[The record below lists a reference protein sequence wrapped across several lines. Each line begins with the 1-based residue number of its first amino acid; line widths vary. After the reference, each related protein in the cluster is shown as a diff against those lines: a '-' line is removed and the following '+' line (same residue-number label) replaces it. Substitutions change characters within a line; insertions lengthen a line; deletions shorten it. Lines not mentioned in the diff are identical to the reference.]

1 MKTKFLMAMSLSH
14 DVTCLR
20 LLQELAA
27 AGENQDAAQLRRLMT
42 QDCRDKARKSQIKHK
57 A

>member
-1 MKTKFLMAMSLSH
+1 MAMSLSH

-20 LLQELAA
+20 LLKELAA

-42 QDCRDKARKSQIKHK
+42 QDCRDKARKSQIKHNK
-57 A
+57 D